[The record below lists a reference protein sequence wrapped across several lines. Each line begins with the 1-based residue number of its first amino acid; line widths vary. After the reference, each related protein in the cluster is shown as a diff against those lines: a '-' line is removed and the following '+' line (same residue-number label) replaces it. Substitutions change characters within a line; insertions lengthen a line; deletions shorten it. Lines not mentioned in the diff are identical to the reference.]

1 MRPRASCLP
10 PFTHG
15 YITWFSSCGSLPS
28 CRSPYSLPNCST
40 VCEGVKRMNNTRNN
54 MGERR
59 DWTNASKVTFLSLVS
74 LPPLFPC
81 SHLHDSPL
89 SPRDCRCSMW
99 IKVRG
104 TQWNEVSEPQ
114 ENPNWKGESYAPVLS
129 SPRFTQ
135 FTLFHF
141 VYSLLE
147 DRKILNDRN
156 LARRWDF

>member
-59 DWTNASKVTFLSLVS
+59 DRNDRKVNTNKLELGLVS
-74 LPPLFPC
+74 SAISLRIWSNRHTRLPTFPR
-81 SHLHDSPL
+81 SLTVVL
-89 SPRDCRCSMW
+89 
-99 IKVRG
+99 
-104 TQWNEVSEPQ
+104 
-114 ENPNWKGESYAPVLS
+114 LS
-129 SPRFTQ
+129 SIRSPFRSFPKDNNRVNVGEQ
-135 FTLFHF
+135 GR
-141 VYSLLE
+141 E
-147 DRKILNDRN
+147 KDG
-156 LARRWDF
+156 